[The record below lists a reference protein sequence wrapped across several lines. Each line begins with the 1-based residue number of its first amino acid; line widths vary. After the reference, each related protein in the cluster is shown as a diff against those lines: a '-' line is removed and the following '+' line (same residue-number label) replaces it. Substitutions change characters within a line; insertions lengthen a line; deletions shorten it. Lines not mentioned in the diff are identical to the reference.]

1 MNIRTTR
8 PIVEIDLLRPTKNLL
23 DIFQQFT
30 FVIKQKEQHINL
42 NISNNTNRYDRQKQ
56 NIIYKKKSANN

>member
-1 MNIRTTR
+1 MDKITIYVIIKHTK
-8 PIVEIDLLRPTKNLL
+8 LLSML

-30 FVIKQKEQHINL
+30 FMIKQKEQHTDL